1 MKPVFTLACPLALAI
16 TLVLPSLPAHAQFG
30 GDQMKQFAPM
40 IGMMKKKMGRK
51 HYGQLM
57 RTVGPMMARMMQQGG
72 GGGGFGGLG
81 GGSLGSLGGGGLG
94 GMGDLSGL
102 VGSYGFGGFSG
113 GRNSGSAH
121 Y

>member
-1 MKPVFTLACPLALAI
+1 MKSVFKLACPLAIAIALA
-16 TLVLPSLPAHAQFG
+16 LPSVPAHAQFG
-30 GDQMKQFAPM
+30 GDQVKQFAPM

-57 RTVGPMMARMMQQGG
+57 HTVGPMMARMMQQGG

-81 GGSLGSLGGGGLG
+81 GGGLG
-94 GMGDLSGL
+94 GIGDLSGL
-102 VGSYGFGGFSG
+102 IGSYGFGGFGG
-113 GRNSGSAH
+113 GRFGGAAH

>member
-1 MKPVFTLACPLALAI
+1 MNPVFKLACPLALAI
-16 TLVLPSLPAHAQFG
+16 ALALPSVPAHAQFG

-51 HYGQLM
+51 HYGHLM
-57 RTVGPMMARMMQQGG
+57 HTVGPMMARMMQQGG

-102 VGSYGFGGFSG
+102 IGSYGFGGIGSGRSG
-113 GRNSGSAH
+113 GAAH